1 MFKIHRC
8 ELLRAFLNL
17 RERIQKFYLVDALIF
32 YSINLNE
39 GSVLSLRMAEETKKD
54 WGLRGQ
60 GVLTI
65 WITYTS
71 LSCGTQIYGGVL
83 HRQGYQSKTASK
95 SIILLIAP

>member
-1 MFKIHRC
+1 MHPLRGTIDLALLLTMFKIHRC

-54 WGLRGQ
+54 
-60 GVLTI
+60 
-65 WITYTS
+65 
-71 LSCGTQIYGGVL
+71 
-83 HRQGYQSKTASK
+83 
-95 SIILLIAP
+95 